1 MRYVSKQP
9 TVTVI
14 TVPPTLRTA
23 SLNDLKT
30 GNTVGKSV
38 DATTLLS
45 FLDYRITPG
54 GISCQDM
61 ANFFQNY
68 AEVDPVTGELVFDC
82 GGVVEPPPPPPTNGS
97 GGSITLTL
105 ADPNAAYD
113 VLTGTLTLTDTPP
126 ETYSFSFP
134 NLEVITN
141 G

>member
-1 MRYVSKQP
+1 MRYLSKQP

-30 GNTVGKSV
+30 GNTAGKSV
-38 DATTLLS
+38 DAATLLS

-68 AEVDPVTGELVFDC
+68 AEVDTVTGELVFDC
-82 GGVVEPPPPPPTNGS
+82 GGVVEPPPPSSGGS
-97 GGSITLTL
+97 GGLLTLDL
-105 ADPNAAYD
+105 ADPNMSYNH
-113 VLTGTLTLTDTPP
+113 LTGSLTITDTPP
-126 ETYSFSFP
+126 ETYSFVFP
-134 NLEVITN
+134 DLEVTTN